1 MAMWWKSQNL
11 DRPVKSAD
19 GRVWHFRVWHDI
31 VGGKH
36 AERIYFWDDSQEF
49 MGCAEFAGDQSLH
62 VSKLKQRM
70 RKIVTDPA
78 YGDRFR
84 RELQFPVERHY
95 S

>member
-1 MAMWWKSQNL
+1 MWWKSQNL
-11 DRPVKSAD
+11 SRPFKSAD

-31 VGGKH
+31 VGGTH
-36 AERIYFWDDSQEF
+36 TERIYFWDDSKELT
-49 MGCAEFAGDQSLH
+49 GCAEFGGDQSLH

-70 RKIVTDPA
+70 RKIATDPA
-78 YGDRFR
+78 YRDRFR